1 MATISFQKSF
11 LKIPYIVNA
20 LGSVMDENHSS
31 VGQLPNDTSD
41 NPFKGFW
48 IRLVAAIADLVIL
61 MIMTLV
67 LVYVLASIAG
77 ALLGEDAAAATF
89 ILTLIAFS
97 IALILYKPLMEAS
110 EYQGTLGKYILGM
123 KVVNQRGERIT
134 MTTSFVRTI
143 VYLVLTTIPGVNI
156 VGVLGL
162 IMIGFTEQ
170 KQGLHDFAAKTF
182 VVPEEWTGPIVSQD
196 GFV

>member
-1 MATISFQKSF
+1 
-11 LKIPYIVNA
+11 
-20 LGSVMDENHSS
+20 MDQSHPS
-31 VGQLPNDTSD
+31 VGQLPSYTSGS
-41 NPFKGFW
+41 PFKGFW
-48 IRLVAAIADLVIL
+48 IRLVAAITDFVIL
-61 MIMTLV
+61 TIMTLV
-67 LVYVLASIAG
+67 LVYVLASIA
-77 ALLGEDAAAATF
+77 AAFLGEGAAAATF
-89 ILTLIAFS
+89 ILSILAFS
-97 IALILYKPLMEAS
+97 IALIIYKPLMEAS

-143 VYLVLTTIPGVNI
+143 VYLVLITIPGVNI

-182 VVPEEWTGPIVSQD
+182 VVPKEWTGPIVSQD
-196 GFV
+196 GFGA

>member
-1 MATISFQKSF
+1 
-11 LKIPYIVNA
+11 
-20 LGSVMDENHSS
+20 MDENHSS
-31 VGQLPNDTSD
+31 VGQLPNDISD

-48 IRLVAAIADLVIL
+48 IRLAAAIADFVIL

>member
-31 VGQLPNDTSD
+31 VGQLPNDISD

-134 MTTSFVRTI
+134 MTASFVRTI

>member
-31 VGQLPNDTSD
+31 VGQLPNDISD

-48 IRLVAAIADLVIL
+48 IRLAAAIADFVIL

>member
-31 VGQLPNDTSD
+31 VGQLPNDISD

-48 IRLVAAIADLVIL
+48 IRLAAAIADFVIL

-134 MTTSFVRTI
+134 MTASFVRTI

-196 GFV
+196 AFV